1 MTFFLAAVVLTGFS
15 VSWTTVPA
23 GPQREGSAVITVIIE
38 QDDLVTVF
46 ESGAGLAEY
55 EVSAA
60 VNGRFQRAGGVV
72 PEGGFPAVEELVF
85 QGLSTGTHRLEAV
98 LMDLETGERTVQGV
112 DLVIDSTTA
121 DTWSSAGL
129 RLSPSGTVR
138 AAGDLA
144 ILWDVYP
151 PAEPNRCRPP
161 TRFSIRA

>member
-1 MTFFLAAVVLTGFS
+1 LTFFLAAVVLTGFS

-98 LMDLETGERTVQGV
+98 LMDLETV
-112 DLVIDSTTA
+112 
-121 DTWSSAGL
+121 SARFRGG
-129 RLSPSGTVR
+129 SG
-138 AAGDLA
+138 D
-144 ILWDVYP
+144 
-151 PAEPNRCRPP
+151 
-161 TRFSIRA
+161 